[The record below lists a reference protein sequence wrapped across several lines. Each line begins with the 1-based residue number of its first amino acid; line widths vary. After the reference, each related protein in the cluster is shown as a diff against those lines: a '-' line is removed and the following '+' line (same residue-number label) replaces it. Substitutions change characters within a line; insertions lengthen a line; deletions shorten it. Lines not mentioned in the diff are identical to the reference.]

1 MENKYLID
9 LSVKY
14 GLNNVELEKL
24 SGLMYQV
31 GITDGDSEIFKKV
44 TAYICENKLLERPEE
59 ELIEELKLKG
69 LIPA

>member
-1 MENKYLID
+1 MENKHLID

-24 SGLMYQV
+24 SGLMYQIGV
-31 GITDGDSEIFKKV
+31 TDGNSETFKKV
-44 TAYICENKLLERPEE
+44 TAHICENKLLERPEE

-69 LIPA
+69 LIA